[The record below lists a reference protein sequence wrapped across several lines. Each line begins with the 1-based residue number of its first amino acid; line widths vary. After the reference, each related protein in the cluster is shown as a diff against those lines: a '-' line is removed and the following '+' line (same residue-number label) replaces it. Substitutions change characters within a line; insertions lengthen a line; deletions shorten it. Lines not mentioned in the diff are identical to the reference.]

1 MRREIEEVIEKL
13 NEAKT
18 RADEM
23 NIRNVYSLELKK
35 QVVYVFDSIWTGGVT
50 EFENLLG
57 VNPCT
62 INKWKKIIAG
72 HVNVR
77 EVKHGKTSVR
87 YAISTKIEAVEQ
99 VLDNGK
105 SIAEV
110 SRTMGMNS
118 MSVAKWIKDYQDG
131 LFSLDNV
138 VQVSRKKFRSYDAI
152 IGEITNLEKQLE
164 EKKSEA
170 RKALDEEYAEKL
182 KRL

>member
-62 INKWKKIIAG
+62 INKWKKIML
-72 HVNVR
+72 
-77 EVKHGKTSVR
+77 SVQR
-87 YAISTKIEAVEQ
+87 
-99 VLDNGK
+99 L
-105 SIAEV
+105 
-110 SRTMGMNS
+110 
-118 MSVAKWIKDYQDG
+118 
-131 LFSLDNV
+131 
-138 VQVSRKKFRSYDAI
+138 
-152 IGEITNLEKQLE
+152 
-164 EKKSEA
+164 
-170 RKALDEEYAEKL
+170 KL
-182 KRL
+182 

>member
-1 MRREIEEVIEKL
+1 MEK
-13 NEAKT
+13 
-18 RADEM
+18 D
-23 NIRNVYSLELKK
+23 
-35 QVVYVFDSIWTGGVT
+35 
-50 EFENLLG
+50 
-57 VNPCT
+57 
-62 INKWKKIIAG
+62 
-72 HVNVR
+72 
-77 EVKHGKTSVR
+77 